1 MPAIT
6 HGLASVGASVVPT
19 PHLPS
24 PHLLPSDIFHHL
36 GQYSPWFPADTSSDY
51 ADPPDQCAVTFVSQ
65 LERHGSRYPTAG
77 AYRELRK
84 TLRQIAKHLERVPD
98 TGKGVKATEGL
109 DPHLK
114 WLRRWVQSKK
124 SEDGGMRN
132 RLGNS
137 ELTPYGQYEAYS
149 SGWRFYEQYAHLFEA
164 QQVDVN
170 VDYDVESDRSGAHS
184 NPWLDSICA
193 APQTP
198 AESSAWSTLQVLSGI
213 RHGVCQALRF
223 ITRSDPSDLH
233 HEHRERPFVRASGAD
248 RVITTSRFWLQGF
261 AHSPHKPFRH
271 ASPES
276 APWPQ
281 KGRPAV
287 LDDLK
292 GGKPHRRIDHLPKPD
307 VIIPEARKSDKL
319 GQVASNNTLDVYTCS
334 AFERDYRDNAR
345 SPASIKTAAFAA
357 NATTAIRDRLA
368 SQLGVRKG
376 GSKDRRGERIHLEP
390 RQVLQLFSLCAFDTV
405 ARLDPYGLLYGDSKR
420 NEDAVSPFCSLFKPE
435 EYASI
440 YEITTDMEKDYG
452 FAAHNPLHRALA
464 TPWLRELLARME
476 DRSPVMI
483 PPTSI
488 NTTLDGDQR
497 TFPVPSAK
505 GPRAF
510 ADFTHDNQLAPII
523 SALNLWDE
531 KHTWVTS
538 TTTPFSGRLTVEKLE
553 CGKDEYVRIL
563 VNGQPASTSEGSWCP
578 SSDDGF
584 VLKGDQLCPLSTF
597 LQPLKWVDHADEWD
611 KCYSKKGKKVESSDA
626 SFP

>member
-6 HGLASVGASVVPT
+6 HSLASIGTSGVPT
-19 PHLPS
+19 PHLPG
-24 PHLLPSDIFHHL
+24 PHLLPSDVFHNL
-36 GQYSPWFPADTSSDY
+36 GQYSPWFPADASSDY
-51 ADPPDQCAVTFVSQ
+51 ADAPQQCTVTFVSQ

-114 WLRRWVQSKK
+114 WLRHWVQTKK
-124 SEDGGMRN
+124 SEDGGLRN

-164 QQVDVN
+164 QQVDIN
-170 VDYDVESDRSGAHS
+170 IDHDVGMDHS
-184 NPWLDSICA
+184 EAPLRQWLDSVCA
-193 APQTP
+193 TP
-198 AESSAWSTLQVLSGI
+198 EVPTSSGAWSTLQVLSHV

-223 ITRSDPSDLH
+223 ISSSHSSDDLH
-233 HEHRERPFVRASGAD
+233 KQSKRPFVRASGAD

-261 AHSPHKPFRH
+261 AHSPHNFFRH
-271 ASPES
+271 VSPES
-276 APWPQ
+276 VPWPQ

-287 LDDLK
+287 LDEFK
-292 GGKPHRRIDHLPKPD
+292 GSKPHRRINHLPKPD

-345 SPASIKTAAFAA
+345 SPASIKTAAFAV
-357 NATTAIRDRLA
+357 NATAAIRDRLA

-405 ARLDPYGLLYGDSKR
+405 ARLDPYGLLYSEPER
-420 NEDAVSPFCSLFKPE
+420 NEDAVSPFCGLFKPE
-435 EYASI
+435 EYAGI

-476 DRSPVMI
+476 DRSPVMR

-488 NTTLDGDQR
+488 NTTLDEDLR

-523 SALNLWDE
+523 ASLNLWDE
-531 KHTWVTS
+531 KHEWVTS

-553 CGKDEYVRIL
+553 CGQQEYVRIL
-563 VNGQPASTSEGSWCP
+563 VNGQPASSSEGSWCP
-578 SSDDGF
+578 SSGNAS
-584 VLKGDQLCPLSTF
+584 LLHGDQLCPLSQF
-597 LQPLKWVDHADEWD
+597 LQPLKWVDHAEEWD
-611 KCYSKKGKKVESSDA
+611 KCYSKKDKKVESSAA
-626 SFP
+626 SFS

>member
-198 AESSAWSTLQVLSGI
+198 AESSAWSTLQ
-213 RHGVCQALRF
+213 
-223 ITRSDPSDLH
+223 
-233 HEHRERPFVRASGAD
+233 
-248 RVITTSRFWLQGF
+248 
-261 AHSPHKPFRH
+261 
-271 ASPES
+271 
-276 APWPQ
+276 
-281 KGRPAV
+281 GRPAV